1 MPFSSASLHFSALL
15 LPAHLQCSSELLLP
29 CSGESDYTPKMV
41 FGLQSAGEWHWGV
54 VLSAGVVGGDFNVF
68 MSHLQRHSVYG
79 RFQRLQLLKEPGAPS
94 RPLAGSSLLAGGGS
108 SSCGAPALDAGF
120 RGCSTAGS
128 GFWCTRLSCSGS
140 WGISPDQGSNP
151 CLLHRQVHSYPLYPQ
166 EAPESYLST

>member
-1 MPFSSASLHFSALL
+1 MADSMKTLNTLPGLSYMPFSSASLHFSALL

-54 VLSAGVVGGDFNVF
+54 GLSAGVVGGDFNVF

-94 RPLAGSSLLAGGGS
+94 RPLAE
-108 SSCGAPALDAGF
+108 PWELDNTD
-120 RGCSTAGS
+120 C
-128 GFWCTRLSCSGS
+128 L
-140 WGISPDQGSNP
+140 ILQG
-151 CLLHRQVHSYPLYPQ
+151 
-166 EAPESYLST
+166 